1 MNVSSLWTLDLVQ
14 RICGNSGLKKMMRK
28 DYNIR
33 CVHLGH
39 DRFKGEVQTLAPP
52 ASDLE
57 QLDGVEGVGGGT
69 SVVATRL
76 GATLA
81 VCINGRL

>member
-1 MNVSSLWTLDLVQ
+1 MKDVVRRIKRSVNVVMVS
-14 RICGNSGLKKMMRK
+14 LKKMMRK